1 MTTPKYSCILH
12 KYISNTE
19 DKDIG
24 NTIFEY
30 VTIINP
36 VGENVTA
43 VRTPIGTLCWISE
56 EHIEMFHNDL
66 KAIVNKY
73 RI

>member
-12 KYISNTE
+12 KHISNTE

-24 NTIFEY
+24 EVTFEY
-30 VTIINP
+30 ATITNP
-36 VGENVTA
+36 VGETA
-43 VRTPIGTLCWISE
+43 VRTSIGTLCWISE